1 MNDQKRTILIVVAVV
16 AAVALAIWSGLRA
29 FPPGGGGKAVGSLGD
44 LSGERGASGAPTGAQ
59 PPGVSPRDR
68 DVSGR

>member
-1 MNDQKRTILIVVAVV
+1 MHDQKRTVLIVAFVVV
-16 AAVALAIWSGLRA
+16 ALALAIWSGLRA

-59 PPGVSPRDR
+59 PPDVSPRDR
-68 DVSGR
+68 DVAGK